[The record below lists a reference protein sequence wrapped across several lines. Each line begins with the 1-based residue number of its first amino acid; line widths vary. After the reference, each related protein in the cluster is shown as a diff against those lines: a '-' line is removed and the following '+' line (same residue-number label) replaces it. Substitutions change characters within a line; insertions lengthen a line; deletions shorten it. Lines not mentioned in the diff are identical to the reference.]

1 MPPIELHNGCIRG
14 PVFLS
19 HRCYNEA
26 DSINNKTQSAT
37 ADILMLFAGI
47 FLILVFRER
56 SWVVILEYRG
66 SQWVEGV
73 VSQFMGIE
81 AKSIRVL

>member
-26 DSINNKTQSAT
+26 DPINNKTQSAT
-37 ADILMLFAGI
+37 ADILMLFARI

-56 SWVVILEYRG
+56 SWVFLLKYIG
-66 SQWVEGV
+66 SQWVLGC
-73 VSQFMGIE
+73 G
-81 AKSIRVL
+81 